1 MAKRTKATPS
11 SPATKRI
18 SPKEAVIAATK
29 HFTEVTGI
37 TSGVSVEE
45 LELTEDAKYWIVTLG
60 YIEPARTLAFTG
72 PKSFKTFKIDAT
84 TGDVLSMK
92 IREV

>member
-1 MAKRTKATPS
+1 MPKRTKAAPS

-60 YIEPARTLAFTG
+60 YIEPGRALTLMG
-72 PKSFKTFKIDAT
+72 SKCFKTFKINAT